1 MHSPRTDLAPGG
13 EPAGRF
19 HLPRGLTAFFQRL
32 NTRLVVALALV
43 SLIGLTVSGLA
54 INQILPGYF
63 RQQTEERLEG
73 AALSIAL
80 LVQQVADAEREEAP
94 GTVLAEELRPIVVFG
109 PAAELAA
116 GPVVQATITM
126 FNDRGQRIARASPP
140 NVEGLEAQGY
150 RLDAE
155 VPRYETNL
163 LPLFIDDARTPETA
177 ALYRIVLQDVYTT
190 RQTTLDQL
198 RGTLVAAGVIAL
210 IGSLLAGIIVASRL
224 TGPIRRLRL
233 VAGQVAAGDL
243 DRRAVPSGV
252 LEIDELGQQFNLMAD
267 RLAGTLRMLEAD
279 RDRLREFVAD
289 VSHEL
294 RTPIAALR
302 MYTELQ
308 REGKVDE
315 ATRAEFLE
323 RSTEQIGRLEWL
335 STNLL
340 DLSRIDAGIFPLD
353 MRDGDLRDPT
363 QAVVQ
368 ALSEVAVTRGITLE
382 SFVPADPVELRF
394 DRERVVQLLTN
405 LVGNALKFTPR
416 GGAVS
421 VRLAAQPGEATI
433 EVRDSGPGIPPD
445 ELPRIFDRF
454 YRGTNTGEARAS
466 GSGLGLA
473 IVRSIVD
480 MHGGEIDVASV
491 VGEGTV
497 FRITLPREPAPQP
510 DAVAQKVNET
520 SRGSHPAHNPESV
533 A

>member
-1 MHSPRTDLAPGG
+1 MPSPKTDPAPSA

-19 HLPRGLTAFFQRL
+19 HLPRGLAAFFQRL

-63 RQQTEERLEG
+63 RLQTEERLQG

-80 LVQQVADAEREEAP
+80 LVQQVADAEREEAA

-109 PAAELAA
+109 PAARLAA
-116 GPVVQATITM
+116 GPVVPATITM
-126 FNDRGQRIARASPP
+126 YNDRGQRIAIATPP
-140 NVEGLEAQGY
+140 NVADLIAQGY
-150 RLDAE
+150 RLDRE
-155 VPRYETNL
+155 VPRYETNP
-163 LPLFIDDARTPETA
+163 LPLFLDDARNPEA
-177 ALYRIVLQDVYTT
+177 AVRYRIVLTDAYTT
-190 RQTTLDQL
+190 RETTLDQL

-210 IGSLLAGIIVASRL
+210 VGSLLAGIIVASRL

-233 VAGQVAAGDL
+233 IAGQVAAGDL

-294 RTPIAALR
+294 RTPIAALK
-302 MYTELQ
+302 MYAELQ
-308 REGKVDE
+308 RDGEVDE

-323 RSTEQIGRLEWL
+323 RSTEQLGRLEWL

-368 ALSEVAVTRGITLE
+368 ALSEVALARAIGLE
-382 SFVPADPVELRF
+382 SFVPAAPVELRF
-394 DRERVVQLLTN
+394 DRERIVQLLTN
-405 LVGNALKFTPR
+405 LIGNALKFTPR
-416 GGAVS
+416 GGGVS
-421 VRLAAQPGEATI
+421 VRLSAEPETATI

-480 MHGGEIDVASV
+480 MHDGEIDVASV

-497 FRITLPREPAPQP
+497 FRITLPRAPVTSAELAP
-510 DAVAQKVNET
+510 DKVNET
-520 SRGSHPAHNPESV
+520 SRGSHPARNPESV
-533 A
+533 V